1 HRLRHTATAHGR
13 MIPTVSLA
21 DPGAGDALVAA
32 FRRYGFASIVDHG
45 IDPELR
51 RAVFAQSKAF
61 HALPNEA
68 KSKIAL
74 DRRHRGYIAP
84 DVSTDR
90 ASTVEAAERPNRSA
104 SFMMMR
110 EDGPD
115 SEPVAR
121 GLYLAG
127 PNQWPTGLPAF
138 RSTLEEYHDRMVDL
152 GRRVVRLF
160 EISLGLAT
168 GQLLSAFELPTTWLR
183 LLHYP
188 PVAPDEDPML
198 FGSAPHRD
206 FGAFTL
212 LAQDDVGGLEV
223 RTTDGAEPAVE
234 LDVSELVSMSATCC
248 RTGQTGNCCRPRIG
262 STIAG
267 AAQRYSV
274 LPFFDPSVDTVIELS
289 DVCVERAGGQAKYG
303 SCRCSPT
310 SYADSS
316 ASYDRHQPADR
327 TDP

>member
-1 HRLRHTATAHGR
+1 

-206 FGAFTL
+206 FGALTF

-223 RTTDGAEPAVE
+223 RTTDGAWLAVE
-234 LDVSELVSMSATCC
+234 PDERAFVLNVGDMLSHWTNGELL
-248 RTGQTGNCCRPRIG
+248 
-262 STIAG
+262 STPHRVDNRSG
-267 AAQRYSV
+267 RERYSV
-274 LPFFDPSVDTVIELS
+274 PFFFDPSVDTVIEPF
-289 DVCVERAGGQAKYG
+289 DVCVERAGGQAKYE
-303 SCRCSPT
+303 PLLF
-310 SYADSS
+310 ADFLRRQLE